1 MNCPKCGE
9 NNPDGGSFCKACGAA
24 LPNAT
29 PQPQSNKHCI
39 ANAKRHSAEK
49 YCSVHHFLVD
59 HLRNLWPLLAVHHDR
74 GYKPAVW

>member
-29 PQPQSNKHCI
+29 LQSHP
-39 ANAKRHSAEK
+39 AKK
-49 YCSVHHFLVD
+49 YCSVHHFFVD
-59 HLRNLWPLLAVHHDR
+59 YLWDLWPLLAVHHDR